1 MNEKEYRALPQLSQS
16 ECKTIINE
24 SVRDWRY
31 KKDNP
36 KPPTE
41 AMIRGTICHKA
52 IELGHKSVFESD
64 YAVDRWPSETG
75 MERTRKGYK
84 EYKASL
90 RMQGKP
96 YIKEEDIVK
105 VEGMLGSIE
114 RDFGMI
120 GRDGAPEYAIT
131 GVELGGVTCKGL
143 VDLLPKRDFIFDY
156 KTTSMKLDDRQM
168 HKFLHYDLWKVQAA
182 FYHDLYLAK
191 YGEVRA
197 FVFLIVADYPP
208 YNTRKLVVEPYSNA
222 MEGGRDL
229 YLDAIETYKKYNDCK
244 FDELPKEKIY
254 RASQESR

>member
-1 MNEKEYRALPQLSQS
+1 MNEKEYRALDQCSQS

-24 SVRDWRY
+24 SVRDWRF
-31 KKDNP
+31 KRDNP
-36 KPPTE
+36 KPPTP

-84 EYKASL
+84 DYKSSL

-105 VEGMLGSIE
+105 IEGMLGSVE
-114 RDFGMI
+114 RDFGML
-120 GRDGAPEYAIT
+120 GKDGAAEFAIT
-131 GVELGGVTCKGL
+131 DVEMGGVTCKGL
-143 VDLLPKRDFIFDY
+143 LDLLPSSDFLFDY
-156 KTTSMKLDDRQM
+156 KTTGLRLDDRQLYRFV
-168 HKFLHYDLWKVQAA
+168 HFDLWKVQAA
-182 FYHDLYLAK
+182 FYHDLYLGK
-191 YGEVRA
+191 YGDSRA

-222 MEGGRDL
+222 MESGREL
-229 YLDAIETYKKYNDCK
+229 YLKAIETYKKYKDCP
-244 FDELPKEKIY
+244 FEELPKEKIY
-254 RASQESR
+254 RASNER